1 MNPPAL
7 RQKRL
12 PRGLSRQ
19 FHLDFAMRIAA
30 KVGIKILQPSIV
42 KYTIPFGFDRDR
54 NRMEL
59 HVRKGGRENCQKHF
73 KDRGGQT

>member
-1 MNPPAL
+1 MYSNWPSFIRKAIPMNPPAL

-42 KYTIPFGFDRDR
+42 KYTIPLVSIGIGTGWTTRP
-54 NRMEL
+54 
-59 HVRKGGRENCQKHF
+59 
-73 KDRGGQT
+73 